1 LASVILSRA
10 NCSGSDS
17 CISVDIDLDTLK
29 QEIVAYLDASPFA
42 VFRSHPGGL
51 EGLPLVCWDCERFP
65 DYRMFLDTAQKMNV
79 QLILLAAREFEH
91 TEIDEETEELEACEL
106 PRDETRAL
114 EIRLA
119 KFRKHE
125 GQTCALE
132 LAFDYN
138 SRMYVYEVHPD
149 WYEEFLE
156 LSEEITELQETS
168 EPEDEEDGGMGG
180 FYSNN

>member
-1 LASVILSRA
+1 
-10 NCSGSDS
+10 
-17 CISVDIDLDTLK
+17 VDIDLDTLK
-29 QEIVAYLDASPFA
+29 QEIVAYLDASSFA

-79 QLILLAAREFEH
+79 QLILLAAREFESS
-91 TEIDEETEELEACEL
+91 EIDDEIEELEACDL
-106 PRDETRAL
+106 PREEARAI
-114 EIRLA
+114 EVRLA

-125 GQTCALE
+125 GQTCSLE

-156 LSEEITELQETS
+156 MSEEIAELQDTAGS
-168 EPEDEEDGGMGG
+168 EDEDESGMGG

>member
-1 LASVILSRA
+1 M
-10 NCSGSDS
+10 
-17 CISVDIDLDTLK
+17 DIDLDTLK

-79 QLILLAAREFEH
+79 QLILLAAREFEQS
-91 TEIDEETEELEACEL
+91 EIDEELEEVEALEL
-106 PRDETRAL
+106 PRDEAREL
-114 EIRLA
+114 ELKLA
-119 KFRKHE
+119 EYRKYE

-156 LSEEITELQETS
+156 LSEEIS
-168 EPEDEEDGGMGG
+168 ESVDTGDSEEEGDSGMGG